1 MVPFLI
7 HLIWTLVS
15 RRVRIWGLF
24 FLYYMPPNCSI
35 LLTITRQI
43 HMVLLMTLSCMRPS
57 NLTIPMRSM
66 WSDIG
71 NGKLCQRSAEMD
83 IQDKLKLNDGKT
95 ELLIIGS
102 KQQLQKLNP
111 CHVRACRECWCP
123 SCTNSSWSRSLTRFK
138 FINVMSCIILASQH
152 QTHQQVFISEKSV
165 DCYICRLHGLL

>member
-15 RRVRIWGLF
+15 RRLRVWGLF

-43 HMVLLMTLSCMRPS
+43 HMVLLMTLSCMCHS
-57 NLTIPMRSM
+57 NLTTHAINDLRKWM
-66 WSDIG
+66 
-71 NGKLCQRSAEMD
+71 

-111 CHVRACRECWCP
+111 MPCMCRECWCP
-123 SCTNSSWSRSLTRFK
+123 SCTNSLWSRSLAWFK
-138 FINVMSCIILASQH
+138 FINVMSNNRDMWCRILLASQH
-152 QTHQQVFISEKSV
+152 QTHRQVFISGKSV
-165 DCYICRLHGLL
+165 DCYTCLCYKSTRLL